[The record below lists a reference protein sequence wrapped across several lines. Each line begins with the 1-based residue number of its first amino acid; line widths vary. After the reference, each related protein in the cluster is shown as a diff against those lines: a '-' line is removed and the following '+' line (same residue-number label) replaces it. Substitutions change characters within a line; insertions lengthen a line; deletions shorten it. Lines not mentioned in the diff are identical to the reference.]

1 MILKLSWRNIWRNP
15 TRSLVV
21 IGAIVIGVWS
31 VIFLLGMVYGMA
43 KSYVDNA
50 IQKETSHI
58 QIHHP
63 HFPDEKES
71 KYYLEEP
78 DQILEQI
85 QTLPSVRAT
94 TIRSLSNAMIGSSRG
109 NRGIKVNGIIPE
121 REKDVTGMGE
131 AMVEGEYLDESGKNH
146 ILLSTSL
153 AEKLKVRL
161 RSKVVLTFQTVE
173 GEIISG
179 AFRVNGL
186 FDTNNEMYDNAVAF
200 VHINALNRL
209 LGKQDIG
216 HEALIYLDNI
226 EHLDTAMTRLK
237 SMFPDLL
244 VQSYK
249 EISPEMELFEE
260 QIGMAGRVYMV
271 IFMLA
276 LIFGIINTMLMAV
289 LERVRELGML
299 MAVGMNKL
307 KVFFMIV
314 FETIMLGFVGAPV
327 GILFGWLMTIYF
339 NKTGI
344 NLVMFAEEGMQ
355 QFGMSSF
362 IYPEVATQEYFV
374 LAFAV
379 FITALLASLYPAYK
393 AIRLKPVEAIRKL

>member
-1 MILKLSWRNIWRNP
+1 
-15 TRSLVV
+15 VV
-21 IGAIVIGVWS
+21 IGAIIVGVWS

-63 HFPDEKES
+63 DFPNEKES
-71 KYYLEEP
+71 KYYIENA
-78 DQILEQI
+78 DQVIKTIETI
-85 QTLPSVRAT
+85 PAVRAT
-94 TIRSLSNAMIGSSRG
+94 TMRSLSNVMIGSSRG
-109 NRGIKVNGIIPE
+109 NRGIKVNGIMPE
-121 REKDVTGMGE
+121 REKDITGMGE
-131 AMVEGEYLDESGKNH
+131 AIVEGEYLDDSGKSQ

-153 AEKLKVRL
+153 ADKLKVKL

-173 GEIISG
+173 GEIIAG
-179 AFRVNGL
+179 AFRVKGL
-186 FDTNNEMYDNAVAF
+186 FDTNNDLYDNAVAF
-200 VHINALNRL
+200 VHIDALNRL
-209 LGKQDIG
+209 LGKEGIG
-216 HEALIYLDNI
+216 HETMVYLNDI
-226 EHLDTAMTRLK
+226 EDLDSTMVQLK
-237 SMFPDLL
+237 SMFPDKL
-244 VQSYK
+244 VESYK

-299 MAVGMNKL
+299 MAVGMNKIR
-307 KVFFMIV
+307 VFFMIV
-314 FETIMLGFVGAPV
+314 LETIMLGFVGAPI

-339 NKTGI
+339 NNKGI

-362 IYPEVATQEYFV
+362 IYPEVAAQEYFI

-393 AIRLKPVEAIRKL
+393 AITLKPVEAIRKL

>member
-1 MILKLSWRNIWRNP
+1 MLLKLSWRNIWRNP

-21 IGAIVIGVWS
+21 IGAIVVGVWS

-43 KSYVDNA
+43 NSYVDNA

-63 HFPDEKES
+63 GFPDEKES
-71 KYYLEEP
+71 KYYLENADE
-78 DQILEQI
+78 IIKTIE
-85 QTLPSVRAT
+85 TLPSVKAT
-94 TIRSLSNAMIGSSRG
+94 TIRSLSNVMIGSSRG
-109 NRGIKVNGIIPE
+109 NRGIKINGIIPE
-121 REKDVTGMGE
+121 REKEITGMGD
-131 AMVEGEYLDESGKNH
+131 AMVEGEYVDDSGKNH

-153 AEKLKVRL
+153 AEKLKVKL
-161 RSKVVLTFQTVE
+161 RSKVILTFQTVE

-179 AFRVNGL
+179 AFRVSGL
-186 FDTNNEMYDNAVAF
+186 FDTNNDMYDNAVAF
-200 VHINALNRL
+200 VHIDALNRL
-209 LGKQDIG
+209 LGKEGIG
-216 HEALIYLDNI
+216 HEVLIYLNEVED
-226 EHLDTAMTRLK
+226 LDSTLVQLK
-237 SMFPDLL
+237 KLFPNQLI
-244 VQSYK
+244 QSYK

-314 FETIMLGFVGAPV
+314 FETIMLGFVGAPI

-339 NKTGI
+339 NKNGI

-379 FITALLASLYPAYK
+379 FITALLASIYPAYK